1 MKILERETE
10 RERGRE
16 GHEYE
21 RQTETETTR
30 SEKQTRSQGQ
40 ELAPTTERTNRSHQI
55 LFSLSLSLLC
65 FHMKDTDKHCYMQYA
80 LTRAY
85 IHTFPLF
92 PQGLGG
98 WLCIKKQER

>member
-1 MKILERETE
+1 MKILERDSE
-10 RERGRE
+10 RERE

-55 LFSLSLSLLC
+55 LFSLSLSVSC
-65 FHMKDTDKHCYMQYA
+65 AFT
-80 LTRAY
+80 
-85 IHTFPLF
+85 
-92 PQGLGG
+92 
-98 WLCIKKQER
+98 